1 MKITATLYKRGE
13 PYGGY
18 PAEFDCLD
26 ITIGSESRMV
36 FLEQVAIGEHD
47 QMLLDLPGYRDYVN
61 QVDAAIDEELR
72 ARIAPQAVDAFDLV
86 KPYVAAIAD
95 APESHQQSILG
106 EYVASWVESN
116 WDKMIGDLLDAYTES
131 LEDAVKHGDCTEN
144 SLRYALRE
152 AEIAGEDAP

>member
-1 MKITATLYKRGE
+1 MKITATFYKKGE

-26 ITIGSESRMV
+26 ITIGTESRTV
-36 FLEQVAIGEHD
+36 PLKEIAYRNHD
-47 QMLLDLPGYRDYVN
+47 EILIDLPGYRDYVT

-86 KPYVAAIAD
+86 KPYLAAIAD
-95 APESHQQSILG
+95 APESHQQSILS
-106 EYVASWVESN
+106 EYIASWVESN

-131 LEDAVKHGDCTEN
+131 LEDDVKHGDCTEN

-152 AEIAGEDAP
+152 AEIAGEEAP